1 MIWNRGAGDKG
12 AGFMSGSVYLGGRLL
27 CLLFSAVLSDKTV
40 LIGKIGVRQGIRIE
54 NVRQ

>member
-1 MIWNRGAGDKG
+1 
-12 AGFMSGSVYLGGRLL
+12 MSGSVYLGGRLL